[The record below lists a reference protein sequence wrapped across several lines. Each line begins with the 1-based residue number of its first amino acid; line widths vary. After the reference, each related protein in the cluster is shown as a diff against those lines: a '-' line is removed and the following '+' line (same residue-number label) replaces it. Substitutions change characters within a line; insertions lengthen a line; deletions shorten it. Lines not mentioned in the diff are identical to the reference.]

1 MEGIECYQLQGSADF
16 MFTNICGVAFVCGN
30 HRECVCVTSVYSRVL
45 VGGRR
50 GQPQS
55 AVALGNR
62 SLWLDNEAI
71 KLGVYFVDAM

>member
-1 MEGIECYQLQGSADF
+1 M
-16 MFTNICGVAFVCGN
+16 
-30 HRECVCVTSVYSRVL
+30 CVTSVYSRVL